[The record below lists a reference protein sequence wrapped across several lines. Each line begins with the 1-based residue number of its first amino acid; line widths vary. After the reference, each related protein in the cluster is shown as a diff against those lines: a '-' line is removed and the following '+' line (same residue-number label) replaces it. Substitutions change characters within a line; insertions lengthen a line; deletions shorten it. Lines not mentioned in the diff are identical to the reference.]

1 MEKLKERLRQL
12 RKSNHLTQ
20 KEIATFLGIS
30 ESAYGYYE
38 QGRNEPSIETL
49 KKLADKYNVS
59 FSYISGESDDPNA
72 SSIFPEYLNDP
83 EISIFFKDYLSAPQE
98 KQEELRRFWEF
109 IKNQEKNRMPGDKQG
124 D

>member
-83 EISIFFKDYLSAPQE
+83 EINIFFKDYLSAPQE

-124 D
+124 E